1 MRELLERQVGG
12 VEGRHAGGFVHAAA
26 LHADEAVLD
35 DVDAA
40 DAVAAGDLVHRL
52 DHRRAA
58 TSSRR

>member
-12 VEGRHAGGFVHAAA
+12 VERRHAGGFVHAAA

-40 DAVAAGDLVHRL
+40 DAVAAGDLVHRF
-52 DHRRAA
+52 DHGERRLA
-58 TSSRR
+58 SCR